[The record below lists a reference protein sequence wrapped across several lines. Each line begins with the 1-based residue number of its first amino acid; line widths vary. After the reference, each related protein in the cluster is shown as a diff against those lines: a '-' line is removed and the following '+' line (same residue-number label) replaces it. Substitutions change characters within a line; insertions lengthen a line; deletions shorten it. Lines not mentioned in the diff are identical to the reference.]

1 MPDVAGHAGEEDV
14 GVTALEAAHQRHLRN
29 GIALPEIFP
38 QEKRINPRRVTAHDD
53 ILIIVR
59 KNLGLDEIAG
69 AEQIGDR
76 ARFAHRT
83 ECARAK
89 PFVIVDVSAL
99 KFLPGK
105 RRNFF
110 ALAKPKMPR
119 NIDTFETGEGPH
131 ADIVKLRQEERIDE
145 MAAIDRELRVIDCF
159 LRNLE
164 SRRTGAQKSAAAPPV
179 KFCFR
184 FPGARNQIR

>member
-1 MPDVAGHAGEEDV
+1 MPHVAGDASEEDV

-29 GIALPEIFP
+29 GMALPEIFA
-38 QEKRINPRRVTAHDD
+38 QEESINPRGVTANDH

-59 KNLGLDEIAG
+59 NNLGLDEIAR

-89 PFVIVDVSAL
+89 PFVIVDVSTL

-119 NIDTFETGEGPH
+119 NINTFETGKGPH

-145 MAAIDRELRVIDCF
+145 
-159 LRNLE
+159 
-164 SRRTGAQKSAAAPPV
+164 
-179 KFCFR
+179 
-184 FPGARNQIR
+184 